1 MLKKVSFKLFGNE
14 DYLCFNLQDLVN
26 LEEITGKC
34 VQEIFQILSDNKAGI
49 TMVLKIMPV
58 ALAECYRNTNQNAS
72 DLFNKIEKS
81 FEQGATISSYT
92 LPICTALVKSGIFGT
107 PKNKAPEAEKQQNGP
122 EN

>member
-1 MLKKVSFKLFGNE
+1 MLKKVPFKLFKNE

-26 LEEITGKC
+26 LEEITAKS
-34 VQEIFQILSDNKAGI
+34 VQEIFQILNDNKAGI
-49 TMVLKIMPV
+49 TIILKIMPI
-58 ALAECYRNTNQNAS
+58 ALAECYKNTNQSAA

-81 FEQGATISSYT
+81 FDQGATISSYT

-107 PKNKAPEAEKQQNGP
+107 PKNKVPEAEKRQTEP